1 MNITP
6 ELINTAHS
14 ISWFDGIL
22 YIILGLGTYAA
33 YRWIKKEMVKT
44 LKKVSKQLQ
53 KASRLHKRQSEIV
66 KKYVK
71 KTENKRPK
79 SRNRKK
85 A

>member
-1 MNITP
+1 MNNQT
-6 ELINTAHS
+6 L
-14 ISWFDGIL
+14 FVF
-22 YIILGLGTYAA
+22 
-33 YRWIKKEMVKT
+33 KKQQQEYNMVKT

>member
-1 MNITP
+1 
-6 ELINTAHS
+6 
-14 ISWFDGIL
+14 
-22 YIILGLGTYAA
+22 
-33 YRWIKKEMVKT
+33 MVKT

-79 SRNRKK
+79 SRNSISWFDGILYIILGLGTYAAYRWIKK
-85 A
+85 KW

>member
-1 MNITP
+1 MDNQ
-6 ELINTAHS
+6 
-14 ISWFDGIL
+14 IL
-22 YIILGLGTYAA
+22 FVF
-33 YRWIKKEMVKT
+33 KKQQQEYNMVKT
-44 LKKVSKQLQ
+44 LKKVSKQLA

-71 KTENKRPK
+71 QTEKKKRPK

>member
-1 MNITP
+1 MNNQT
-6 ELINTAHS
+6 
-14 ISWFDGIL
+14 L
-22 YIILGLGTYAA
+22 YVCLQQQ
-33 YRWIKKEMVKT
+33 KEYNMVKT
-44 LKKVSKQLQ
+44 LKKVSKQLD

>member
-1 MNITP
+1 MNNQT
-6 ELINTAHS
+6 
-14 ISWFDGIL
+14 L
-22 YIILGLGTYAA
+22 YVCLQQQ
-33 YRWIKKEMVKT
+33 KEYNMVKT
-44 LKKVSKQLQ
+44 LKKVSKQLD

-71 KTENKRPK
+71 QTEKKKRPK